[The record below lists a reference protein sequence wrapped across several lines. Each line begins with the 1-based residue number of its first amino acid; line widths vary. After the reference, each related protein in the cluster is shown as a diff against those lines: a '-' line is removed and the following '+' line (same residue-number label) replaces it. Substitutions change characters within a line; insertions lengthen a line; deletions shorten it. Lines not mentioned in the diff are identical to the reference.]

1 MVITRIIYPK
11 VMCINLAMDVTN
23 VLPTCV
29 SMPVRMFPITV
40 AIINSFSSLFTT
52 NHVGQDAEEVFANVC
67 GATQI
72 IDKALDVLLYC
83 D

>member
-1 MVITRIIYPK
+1 MRVAMAERSVPK
-11 VMCINLAMDVTN
+11 PN
-23 VLPTCV
+23 VSAPR
-29 SMPVRMFPITV
+29 MMFPIIV
-40 AIINSFSSLFTT
+40 AIINSFSSLFIT

>member
-1 MVITRIIYPK
+1 MRVAMAERSVPK
-11 VMCINLAMDVTN
+11 PN
-23 VLPTCV
+23 VSAPR
-29 SMPVRMFPITV
+29 MMFPIIV
-40 AIINSFSSLFTT
+40 AIISSFSSLFIT